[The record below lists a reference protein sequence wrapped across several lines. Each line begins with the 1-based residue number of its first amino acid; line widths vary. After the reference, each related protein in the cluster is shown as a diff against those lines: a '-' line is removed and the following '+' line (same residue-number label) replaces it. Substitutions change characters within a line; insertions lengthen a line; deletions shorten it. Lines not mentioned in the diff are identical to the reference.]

1 MCYSAMSSHR
11 SVRSQKGGL
20 PANPVRSQERVSA
33 AQEVAL
39 FFALLLI
46 PFALLLIQSV

>member
-11 SVRSQKGGL
+11 SVRSQEGGL
-20 PANPVRSQERVSA
+20 PANPVRSQERVSP

-39 FFALLLI
+39 FFALLLL
-46 PFALLLIQSV
+46 FALLLIQSV